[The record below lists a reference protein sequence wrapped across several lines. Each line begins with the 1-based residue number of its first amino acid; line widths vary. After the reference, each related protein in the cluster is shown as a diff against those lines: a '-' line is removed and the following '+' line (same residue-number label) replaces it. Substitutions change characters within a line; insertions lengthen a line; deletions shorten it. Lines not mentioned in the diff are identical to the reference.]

1 MGAGKTTIGRRVAQY
16 YGCDFYDSD
25 RVIEE
30 RTGVTIPLIFELE
43 GEVGFRKRESD
54 VISDLISKKNIVIAT
69 GGGAILLEE
78 NRQMMQKDSFII
90 FLNASLE
97 QLYKRTSRDKNRPLL
112 QTDNPKEKLQK
123 ILSERLSIYQQM
135 ADLEVVTDNQSIHHT
150 VNDITDAISNL
161 P

>member
-1 MGAGKTTIGRRVAQY
+1 MGAGKTTIGRRVAQHY
-16 YGCDFYDSD
+16 DCDFYDSD

-43 GEVGFRKRESD
+43 GESGFRKRESD
-54 VISDLISKKNIVIAT
+54 VIADLISKRNVVIAT
-69 GGGAILLEE
+69 GGGAVLLER
-78 NRQMMQKDSFII
+78 NREMMQKDAFII

-112 QTDNPKEKLQK
+112 QTENPKEKLQE
-123 ILSERLSIYQQM
+123 ILSERLSIYQKM
-135 ADLEVVTDNQSIHHT
+135 ADLEVFTDNQSIHHT
-150 VNDITDAISNL
+150 VSNITDVISNL

>member
-1 MGAGKTTIGRRVAQY
+1 MAISSNIIFIGPMGAGKTTIGRRVAQHY
-16 YGCDFYDSD
+16 DCEFYDSD

-30 RTGVTIPLIFELE
+30 RTGVTIPLIFDLE
-43 GEVGFRKRESD
+43 GESGFRKRESD

-69 GGGAILLEE
+69 GGGAVLLEK
-78 NRQMMQKDSFII
+78 NRDMMQKDAFII

-112 QTDNPKEKLQK
+112 QTENPKD
-123 ILSERLSIYQQM
+123 YPH
-135 ADLEVVTDNQSIHHT
+135 V
-150 VNDITDAISNL
+150 